1 MSQALAVINA
11 GSSSIKFSVFAARDF
26 ALLVHGQI
34 ENLHTRPH
42 FTVHG
47 PDGATLQEHVWD
59 DAAHRGHDAAV
70 AYLLD
75 TLPTYLSGHE
85 LVGVGH
91 RIVHGGTRFAEPV
104 RLNEAVLSELDAL
117 VPLAPLHQ
125 PHNLAPA
132 RALLQQAP
140 ELPQVGCFDTA
151 FHTTNPD
158 VAQTFALPWELHE
171 AGVRRYG
178 FHGLSYEFIATQL
191 PLVDGWAA
199 QGRTVVLHLG
209 NGASMCAMHGSRS
222 VASSMG
228 FTALDGLPMG
238 TRCGNID
245 PGVLLWLMD
254 QRGMG
259 PREIE
264 KLLYSQSG
272 LQGLS
277 GVSADM
283 RTLLASSE
291 PRAKLAVDLF
301 VYRIGRE
308 LGSLVAALGGID
320 AIVFTAGIGEHAAP
334 IRERIC
340 RQAEWLG
347 LELDAAANAVHA
359 QRISAPGSKV
369 SAWVIPTNE
378 ELMIARHT
386 RDLLPAG

>member
-1 MSQALAVINA
+1 MSKALAVINA
-11 GSSSIKFSVFAARDF
+11 GSSSIKFSAFKARDC

-34 ENLHTRPH
+34 ENVHTEPH
-42 FTVHG
+42 FSVNG
-47 PDGATLQEHVWD
+47 PDGKLLQEHRWD
-59 DAAHRGHDAAV
+59 DDAHRGHEAAV
-70 AYLLD
+70 AYLLKH
-75 TLPTYLSGHE
+75 LPDYLEGHE

-91 RIVHGGTRFAEPV
+91 RIVHGGTHFAEPV
-104 RLNEAVLSELDAL
+104 RLSAEVLTELAAL

-140 ELPQVGCFDTA
+140 HLPQVGCFDTA
-151 FHTTNPD
+151 FHTTNPE
-158 VAQTFALPWELHE
+158 VAQTFALPWDLHE

-191 PLVDGWAA
+191 PEVDGWAA

-209 NGASMCAMHGSRS
+209 NGASMCAMQGSRS
-222 VASSMG
+222 MASSMG

-245 PGVLLWLMD
+245 AGVLLWLMD
-254 QRGMG
+254 QRGMDA
-259 PREIE
+259 RAIE
-264 KLLYSQSG
+264 KLLYSKSG
-272 LQGLS
+272 LLGLS

-283 RTLLASSE
+283 RTLLASPD

-320 AIVFTAGIGEHAAP
+320 ALVFTAGIGEHAAP
-334 IRERIC
+334 IRERVC

-347 LELDAAANAVHA
+347 LELDEAANQAHA
-359 QRISAPGSKV
+359 RRISAPGSKV
-369 SAWVIPTNE
+369 SVWVIPTNE

-386 RDLLPAG
+386 ARVLSH